1 MAMQNYVL
9 KLAIHMPVTTLQYV
23 TLLDNIMSSVND
35 IPHNSFPIRSTSYKT
50 CQVLRTRKNHIKIKP
65 TILSMYK

>member
-50 CQVLRTRKNHIKIKP
+50 AK
-65 TILSMYK
+65 Y

>member
-1 MAMQNYVL
+1 MQNYVL

-23 TLLDNIMSSVND
+23 TLLDNIMSSVYD
-35 IPHNSFPIRSTSYKT
+35 IPHNSFSKRNTSYKT